1 MSKKDVYRGF
11 VYRESDSVMPFESA
25 EEAWFWFIAAQQ
37 AKCDGARF
45 MSGAGDVPRPC
56 EPVDILNILD
66 RLYRTRRLL
75 RDHLLVLRHYGRRNM
90 PPDSR
95 RSKEAHAARLWEEA
109 MDRLE
114 TPFIKK
120 GIIREANWT
129 ERNVMHRQASL
140 FDPERQAAE

>member
-56 EPVDILNILD
+56 EPWGQVSFPNAG
-66 RLYRTRRLL
+66 RSRPRGAFPEGSQVF
-75 RDHLLVLRHYGRRNM
+75 LVR
-90 PPDSR
+90 
-95 RSKEAHAARLWEEA
+95 
-109 MDRLE
+109 
-114 TPFIKK
+114 
-120 GIIREANWT
+120 
-129 ERNVMHRQASL
+129 V
-140 FDPERQAAE
+140 